1 MLDVIN
7 DFKIKTTDDTLNLV
21 LARIANKKNQTEDSK
36 KKASAKAK
44 RLHNSDPKYFAMYV
58 RLFAHQKSVA
68 SKKKTGSL
76 SKQNEQMYKNVL
88 GLSSET
94 YTQNNVNLAHTKKT
108 NGSPKS
114 YRKYKEAHA
123 KLTKHLNQSIQRI

>member
-7 DFKIKTTDDTLNLV
+7 DFKIKTTDNTLNLV
-21 LARIANKKNQTEDSK
+21 LSRIANKKNQTEDSK

-44 RLHNSDPKYFAMYV
+44 RLHNRDPKYFAMYI
-58 RLFAHQKSVA
+58 RLFGHKTPAA
-68 SKKKTGSL
+68 KKTGSL
-76 SKQNEQMYKNVL
+76 SKQNEKIYKNVL
-88 GLSSET
+88 GLSAGG

>member
-58 RLFAHQKSVA
+58 RLFGHKKSVA
-68 SKKKTGSL
+68 SKKKTTL

-88 GLSSET
+88 GISSET

>member
-21 LARIANKKNQTEDSK
+21 LSRIADKKNQTEDSK

-44 RLHNSDPKYFAMYV
+44 RLHNRDPKYFAMYI
-58 RLFAHQKSVA
+58 RLFGHKTPATGS
-68 SKKKTGSL
+68 KKTGSL
-76 SKQNEQMYKNVL
+76 SKQNEQVYKNIL
-88 GLSSET
+88 GLSADV

-114 YRKYKEAHA
+114 YSKYKDAHA
-123 KLTKHLNQSIQRI
+123 KLTKHLNQSVRI